1 MKTFWKVF
9 IVSFIFFFIAIFL
22 GSYSYLKLNNHRIY
36 SNINDLRYQGGKAKG
51 KEEVVEKKNYS
62 SLVEAFKDSNR
73 LNIILLGMEDIR
85 TDTIIFTSFDSQTKK
100 VDVIS
105 IPRDTYVHRKGYDFA
120 EQRKI
125 NAIYGDHGIEG
136 VKKAVSYVLE
146 GAPIHHYI
154 MMDYEGVANIIDSIG
169 GVEVMVPFHMK
180 YKDPTS
186 KPPLNIDIK
195 EGKQVLNGKKSI
207 EFLRYRK
214 GNNGKGGY
222 IDGDLGRIKAQ
233 QEFLKSF
240 IDKALSY
247 RLPIVIKK
255 SFDYI
260 KTDIKL
266 MEGLSYS
273 KDAIGVKSKDFSFIT
288 LPGQGELKR
297 FNGKLLSYFIYDP
310 FETKKL
316 LENIYNI
323 KSPKS

>member
-1 MKTFWKVF
+1 MKTFWRVF

-22 GSYSYLKLNNHRIY
+22 GSYSYLKANNHRIY
-36 SNINDLRYQGGKAKG
+36 SNIGDLRYQGGKAQNKG
-51 KEEVVEKKNYS
+51 KKEKNKSYG
-62 SLVEAFKDSNR
+62 SLSEAFKDSDR
-73 LNIILLGMEDIR
+73 INIILLGMEESR
-85 TDTIIFTSFDSQTKK
+85 TDTIMFTSFNPHSKK
-100 VDVIS
+100 VDIIS
-105 IPRDTYVHRKGYDFA
+105 IPRDTYIHRKGYDFA

-136 VKKAVSYVLE
+136 VKKAVSSILE
-146 GAPIHHYI
+146 GVPIHHYI
-154 MMDYEGVANIIDSIG
+154 MVEYEGVENIIDYVG

-195 EGKQVLNGKKSI
+195 EGKQVLNGSKSL

-240 IDKALSY
+240 VAKTLSY
-247 RLPIVIKK
+247 RLPLVIKK

-266 MEGLSYS
+266 AEGLSYS
-273 KDAIGVKSKDFSFIT
+273 KEAIGIKSEDFSFIT
-288 LPGQGELKR
+288 LPGEGEFKR
-297 FNGKLLSYFIYDP
+297 FNGKLLSYFTYDS
-310 FETKKL
+310 FKTKKL

-323 KSPKS
+323 KPPKS